1 MVKFVIVEDEEST
14 QQKVRKVIRSVVN
27 GKNNEEELDIETFK
41 KYGESL
47 RKVITDT
54 SMHKVYVLDVELANS
69 ISGIEIAKLIRK
81 NDWDSE
87 IIFITSHDKMFETV
101 YRSIYEVFDFIE
113 KFHDMESRLAKDLK
127 EIISRKFDSQMFTYK
142 SRNIDFQI
150 YYKSILYIYRDKK
163 ERKIIIQTDTNCF
176 KLNLTMAE
184 ALSLLDTRFKTVHRA
199 CIVNTERVMKY
210 NWSKGTFLLDTGEEV
225 PLLSRKYKKEVE

>member
-1 MVKFVIVEDEEST
+1 MI
-14 QQKVRKVIRSVVN
+14 
-27 GKNNEEELDIETFK
+27 
-41 KYGESL
+41 
-47 RKVITDT
+47 
-54 SMHKVYVLDVELANS
+54 
-69 ISGIEIAKLIRK
+69 
-81 NDWDSE
+81 
-87 IIFITSHDKMFETV
+87 
-101 YRSIYEVFDFIE
+101 
-113 KFHDMESRLAKDLK
+113 
-127 EIISRKFDSQMFTYK
+127 
-142 SRNIDFQI
+142 
-150 YYKSILYIYRDKK
+150 KK